1 VKNFSTSRIKMNLSG
16 FTNFIHTQS
25 EYQKTINLS
34 FKDSWSDK
42 LTKKVEISLS
52 RVITYGVLILIFKE
66 VVIYAI
72 RHWH

>member
-1 VKNFSTSRIKMNLSG
+1 MKAGQI
-16 FTNFIHTQS
+16 NFIQTQS
-25 EYQKTINLS
+25 EYQNTINLS